1 MNSLSKIAPFT
12 CESLQDLCSDIRLE
26 TSKSSYER
34 QLKKLQQ
41 RMVAL
46 QQAYWHEKRKVIIVF
61 EGCDASGKGGAIRR
75 LTEKLD
81 PRSCQVHPI
90 SAPTQEE
97 LAFHYLCRFQTKLPA
112 AGSIAVFDRSWYGRL
127 LVERVEGFAKKE
139 QWKRA
144 YKEINQFEKM
154 QYNDGTRIVKLF
166 MNISSEEQLKRFK
179 ERLNNPLKRWKLTP
193 EDLRNR
199 SKWKAYQVATD
210 DMLRLTSTNIAPWY
224 VIPANHKWYTRLAV
238 LHIVIDALSLGI
250 DTTPPSLDPA
260 FIEMAQ
266 HQLGI

>member
-1 MNSLSKIAPFT
+1 M
-12 CESLQDLCSDIRLE
+12 
-26 TSKSSYER
+26 
-34 QLKKLQQ
+34 
-41 RMVAL
+41 
-46 QQAYWHEKRKVIIVF
+46 
-61 EGCDASGKGGAIRR
+61 
-75 LTEKLD
+75 
-81 PRSCQVHPI
+81 HPI

-127 LVERVEGFAKKE
+127 LVERVERFAKKE

-238 LHIVIDALSLGI
+238 LHVVIDALSLGI